1 MKIPMKWIADYAP
14 IPLDAAAYQDKMIM
28 IGNGVEGYDDLAHG
42 IEGIVVG
49 KVMTCEAHPDSDHL
63 HVTTVDVG
71 GEELLQIVCG
81 APNCEAGILV
91 PVATVGAKMP
101 DGTVIKKGKLR
112 GVESFGMLCSA
123 DELGV
128 PVELYPSCGKEGF
141 ETLPGD
147 GREDEGN
154 TRTAAGCGKKSDL
167 YAGFS
172 S

>member
-1 MKIPMKWIADYAP
+1 MKLPMKWISEYAP
-14 IPLDAAAYQDKMIM
+14 INMDAESYMNKMIM

-71 GEELLQIVCG
+71 GKELLQIVCG

-101 DGTVIKKGKLR
+101 DGTVIKRANCAASNPLA
-112 GVESFGMLCSA
+112 CSA
-123 DELGV
+123 PLTNWV
-128 PVELYPSCGKEGF
+128 YRSNSIL
-141 ETLPGD
+141 
-147 GREDEGN
+147 R
-154 TRTAAGCGKKSDL
+154 AGKKVC
-167 YAGFS
+167 
-172 S
+172 